1 MTPTPD
7 AQQPPEDEDQAGSGP
22 GGAEIP
28 VPRAEFLQAPRQ
40 LMRGSRALIVG
51 GAAGIG
57 RVIALGLA
65 REGVDVAIV
74 YAPDEPVEDAAETA
88 ALVEQEGR
96 RCITMR
102 GDLSDEDTCQQAV
115 DQAVAELGGID
126 MLVNVTAI
134 QSGFSD
140 LGALDDDRWER
151 SFHTNLFSF
160 FMATRRPTPGG
171 RKRRGRRRPL
181 TGDLILKDL

>member
-1 MTPTPD
+1 MTPAPD
-7 AQQPPEDEDQAGSGP
+7 AQRPPEQDDQAGSGSA
-22 GGAEIP
+22 GGEVP
-28 VPRAEFLQAPRQ
+28 VPQTEFLQAPKQ

-74 YAPDEPVEDAAETA
+74 YAPDEPVEDATQTA

-115 DQAVAELGGID
+115 DQTVAELGGID
-126 MLVNVTAI
+126 MLIDVTAI

-140 LGALDDDRWER
+140 LAALDDDRWER
-151 SFHTNLFSF
+151 SFRTNLFSF
-160 FMATRRPTPGG
+160 FMATRRPLPGG
-171 RKRRGRRRPL
+171 RKRRGRRRPFTNNL
-181 TGDLILKDL
+181 LLKDW